1 MHSKTEGLN
10 KVVKEESLLVEEKHE
25 KVHKGHTIW
34 FMGQHD
40 HSGKEWQV
48 DWDTQASGL
57 A

>member
-1 MHSKTEGLN
+1 MRSKTEGLN
-10 KVVKEESLLVEEKHE
+10 KAVKEETLLVEEKHE

-48 DWDTQASGL
+48 D
-57 A
+57 